1 MTIHSLPVHSREVVP
16 IPASALSTMWLQN
29 LVTMLTITRTLG
41 RVGMSHYTGETS
53 RRKIARS
60 GLPTVVS
67 IQLRSE
73 NKTASVV
80 ALKEALNSGSHRAYK
95 AKNQNQILFMQVADL
110 EER

>member
-16 IPASALSTMWLQN
+16 IPASALRTMWLQN

-41 RVGMSHYTGETS
+41 RVDMSHYTGETS
-53 RRKIARS
+53 RRKVARS

-73 NKTASVV
+73 NKTVSVV